1 MARNTRTFTDLDLNF
16 LAHPVTKDVTTKV
29 DEQAIKGSVRNLIL
43 TSNYEK
49 PFHPEIGS
57 PIKSLLFEP
66 ATPLLPILIQ
76 RAIHQTIDNFEPRV
90 QLTDVVANL
99 SPDSNSIYVTVEFVI
114 VNTTR
119 PITID
124 LILYRTR

>member
-29 DEQAIKGSVRNLIL
+29 DEQAIKASVRNLIL

-66 ATPLLPILIQ
+66 ATPLLPVLIEK
-76 RAIHQTIDNFEPRV
+76 AIEQTIRNFEPRV
-90 QLTDVVANL
+90 QITNVIANL
-99 SPDSNSIYVTVEFVI
+99 SADNNSIYVTVEFII

-119 PITID
+119 PITVD

>member
-29 DEQAIKGSVRNLIL
+29 DEQAIKASVRNLIL

-66 ATPLLPILIQ
+66 ATPLLPVLIKK
-76 RAIHQTIDNFEPRV
+76 AIEQTIKNFEPRV

>member
-29 DEQAIKGSVRNLIL
+29 DEQAIKASIRNLVL

-66 ATPLLPILIQ
+66 ATPLLPILME
-76 RAIHQTIDNFEPRV
+76 RAIHQTIDNYEPRV
-90 QLTDVVANL
+90 LLTNVKANM
-99 SPDSNSIYVTVEFVI
+99 SPDTNSIYVTIEFVI
-114 VNTTR
+114 VNTSV
-119 PITID
+119 PLIVD
-124 LILYRTR
+124 LILTRTR

>member
-29 DEQAIKGSVRNLIL
+29 DEQAIKASVRSLIL

-76 RAIHQTIDNFEPRV
+76 KAIHQTIDNFEPRV
-90 QLTDVVANL
+90 QLTNVIAKL
-99 SPDSNSIYVTVEFVI
+99 SEDSNSIYVTIEFII
-114 VNTTR
+114 VNTTK
-119 PITID
+119 PIIVD
-124 LILYRTR
+124 LILSRTR